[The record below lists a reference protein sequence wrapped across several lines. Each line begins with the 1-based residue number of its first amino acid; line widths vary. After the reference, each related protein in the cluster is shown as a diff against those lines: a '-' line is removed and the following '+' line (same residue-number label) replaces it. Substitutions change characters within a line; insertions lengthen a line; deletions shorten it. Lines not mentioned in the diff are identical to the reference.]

1 MNDPAKTVIDI
12 EEQRAWLNDLHKQL
26 GSWSEVAKRTGIPA
40 GTISQFGAG
49 KYSGD
54 NTKVA
59 EKIIRYRQ
67 TLAAHRSIVV
77 DMPERP
83 DFFETPTSSQL
94 THMLTFAQ
102 RFGRIVVAAM
112 GPGLGKS
119 ATARHY
125 KACFSNVFVA
135 TMKPST
141 AGVNNMQI
149 AILKAMGDP
158 DARGTPQKLS
168 DQIID
173 RAKNLRGALIVI
185 DEAQHLSEK
194 ALDEIRGWNDEA
206 GVGIALFGNAGVLQR
221 LEGGNRRINF
231 AQLFSRIGLRL
242 QQAHPLEG
250 DVDALAEAWSIYDD
264 KLIAALK
271 GICLRPGG
279 LRNGTHVLE
288 VASMIAASQGEPL
301 TEGHIGDAWLQLS
314 SRAAAA

>member
-1 MNDPAKTVIDI
+1 MNDPANTIVDI
-12 EEQRAWLNDLHKQL
+12 EEQRAWVKDLHQQL
-26 GSWSEVAKRTGIPA
+26 GSWTEVSKRTGIA
-40 GTISQFGAG
+40 HSTINLFSTG
-49 KYSGD
+49 KYAGD
-54 NTKVA
+54 NTKIA
-59 EKIIRYRQ
+59 EKVIRYRQ
-67 TLAAHRSIVV
+67 TLAQHRSIVV

-83 DFFETPTSSQL
+83 DFYETPTSAQL
-94 THMLTFAQ
+94 IHMLTFAQ
-102 RFGRIVVAAM
+102 RYGRIVVAAM

-119 ATARHY
+119 ASARHY

-149 AILKAMGDP
+149 AVLKAMGDP
-158 DARGTPQKLS
+158 DARGTPQKLT

-173 RAKNLRGALIVI
+173 RAKNLRNALIVI

-242 QQAHPLEG
+242 QQPTPLEG
-250 DVDALAEAWSIYDD
+250 DVEAMAEAWAIYDE
-264 KLIAALK
+264 KLIATLK
-271 GICLRPGG
+271 NISMRPGG

-288 VASMIAASQGEPL
+288 VAHMIAASQGVEL
-301 TEGHIGDAWLQLS
+301 NEGHIGDAWMQLS
-314 SRAAAA
+314 SRAVA